1 MKPPTLTLNTLLA
14 PLREAMQT
22 FPDRRKGKNVHYA
35 LVDVAA
41 SAFSVFFTQC
51 PSFLAH
57 QQAMQELRGINNAK
71 TLFGVQE
78 LPTAPHIRTLL
89 DAVPPTALFPVF
101 DQYFALL
108 HEQKLLD
115 AERRPDGT
123 LLLALDGTWY
133 FSSKTVHCPSCS
145 TRKHRDGSITYY
157 HGMLTPVLVAPE
169 NEHVLHWLPSSS
181 SPKTEP

>member
-1 MKPPTLTLNTLLA
+1 MENGMQKERKWGRVRGKRKPPMTSKPITLNTLLA

-22 FPDRRKGKNVHYA
+22 FPDTRKGKNTHYA

-57 QQAMQELRGINNAK
+57 QQAMQEVRGTNNAK

-78 LPTAPHIRTLL
+78 IPSDPHIRPLL

-101 DQYFALL
+101 EQYFSLL
-108 HEQKLLD
+108 HEQKILD
-115 AERRPDGT
+115 AEQRPD
-123 LLLALDGTWY
+123 
-133 FSSKTVHCPSCS
+133 
-145 TRKHRDGSITYY
+145 
-157 HGMLTPVLVAPE
+157 
-169 NEHVLHWLPSSS
+169 
-181 SPKTEP
+181 